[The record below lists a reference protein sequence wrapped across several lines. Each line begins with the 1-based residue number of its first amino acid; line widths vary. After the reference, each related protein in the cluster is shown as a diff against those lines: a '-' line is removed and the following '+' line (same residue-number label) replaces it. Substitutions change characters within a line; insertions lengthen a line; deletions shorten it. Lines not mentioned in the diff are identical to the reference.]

1 MTKRKLLGGEISS
14 PALPPPSTIKDE
26 LKKLMEDGRF
36 LLGEACAPY
45 ALRKSKAGVVEVYN
59 LQIQGRKIALTDIRQ
74 KLLEK
79 QKKYMRL
86 LSDSDIE
93 KLTTKEALEFLQ
105 VMRCDIPNVEDEDL
119 RDRVRRNHGTVLGKG
134 LIIITVHVVY
144 NTAVYLTNG
153 EFLEKTGHP
162 SINVQ
167 TLVEQPEVHM
177 MAMGSSSIEVQAAL
191 ITD

>member
-1 MTKRKLLGGEISS
+1 
-14 PALPPPSTIKDE
+14 
-26 LKKLMEDGRF
+26 
-36 LLGEACAPY
+36 
-45 ALRKSKAGVVEVYN
+45 
-59 LQIQGRKIALTDIRQ
+59 
-74 KLLEK
+74 
-79 QKKYMRL
+79 MRL

-93 KLTTKEALEFLQ
+93 KITTNEALEFLQ

-119 RDRVRRNHGTVLGKG
+119 RERVRHNHGTVLGKG

-144 NTAVYLTNG
+144 DTAVYLTSG

-177 MAMGSSSIEVQAAL
+177 MAMGSSSIDVQAAL
-191 ITD
+191 ITDRVECLLDLEKPMTTPDGIQIHYHLKLFTGDYPASQFERGTQTGGVYK